1 MLLGFTNPDNDTND
15 FHQRVADQNI
25 QSLEDRQEEI
35 RHAKNGFIGM
45 LAGIVVGG
53 VVGWLFLGPADNMN
67 KERAIPVIRR
77 PFTPAKVLPNDPGGM
92 EIDNQDR
99 EIYHIVD
106 NTPKPSGE
114 VNIRPAPDMPK
125 LVVENTLPPSEAM
138 DSLVESIDG
147 DDSLNKVETE
157 LDNAG
162 QGNIKL
168 ATAELSAIKT
178 NSREKVAIP
187 EKIKDIEVTLQ
198 KSINSQKQKL
208 SDGETEK
215 ALAEKG
221 TKPAEKQKTEK
232 AVFAKGTWYAQI
244 IASSS
249 RKAVQSLWNNLSAKH
264 TFLKS
269 YPYEIEEIKV
279 ANGNTLYRLKV
290 GVFKTREEAAALG
303 SRLKKNQISSIIK
316 QTTGKTCIEI
326 ITSMVIMDAKAQLKS
341 TNLSIHDIAYTL
353 NFTNMSFFG
362 KYFKRY
368 VGMSPQEYRNS

>member
-269 YPYEIEEIKV
+269 YPYEIEEIKA
-279 ANGNTLYRLKV
+279 ANGNTLYRL
-290 GVFKTREEAAALG
+290 
-303 SRLKKNQISSIIK
+303 
-316 QTTGKTCIEI
+316 
-326 ITSMVIMDAKAQLKS
+326 
-341 TNLSIHDIAYTL
+341 
-353 NFTNMSFFG
+353 
-362 KYFKRY
+362 
-368 VGMSPQEYRNS
+368 